1 MTEARTKRV
10 LIIGS
15 GLGGLS
21 TAIIL
26 AKLGFDVTVLEKN
39 RKPGGLLRS
48 YTRDGIECEV
58 GVHYLGSLGKGQV
71 LRKFFDYL
79 GVTDAVPVSRMG
91 RDGIIDRYLFDTPST
106 HPTHFDF
113 PEGLVAYK
121 ENLKKAFPKEH
132 ATIETI
138 ISSIQKTSSQLHAL
152 DLLYVTDN
160 DFSLLDQSQPYGE
173 VLDELNCSLGLRSVL
188 GIPSSWIG
196 VPLAVC
202 PVYYHNMA
210 LASYVSSSWRLQ
222 QSGAAFVDV
231 LVARLKE
238 LGGKIITGA
247 EISTVNVESRVVTG
261 VELVSGE
268 QVLASTVIAAIHPQM
283 LLQMLPDG
291 AVKPSYRNRIT
302 KLENTHS
309 VFSVQA
315 SIEANTHPEI
325 PHNIFKVATDKK
337 GNISDLIYYQIRKT
351 EKENVNLLSILTSGK
366 DELWRRWKDTQT
378 AKRGPEYSQ
387 AKKHCAMELLS
398 GAEELFGSFKDLKLL
413 DTYTPLT
420 IRDWVGSPAGSAYG
434 VLRSSS
440 QTLVT
445 AILNRTAV
453 KGLYLS
459 GQNVLAPG
467 VIGTIMGSFS
477 TVKLI
482 LGPDEFKKTICLQES
497 L

>member
-1 MTEARTKRV
+1 MTEARTGKV

-15 GLGGLS
+15 GIGGLS

-26 AKLGFDVTVLEKN
+26 AKSGFDVTVLEKN

-48 YTRDGIECEV
+48 FTRDGIECEV

-79 GVTDAVPVSRMG
+79 GVTDDIPVSRMG
-91 RDGIIDRYLFDTPST
+91 RDGIIDRYLFDDSDKCSFQ
-106 HPTHFDF
+106 FDF
-113 PEGLVAYK
+113 PEGIAAYK
-121 ENLKKAFPKEH
+121 ENLNKAFPTER
-132 ATIETI
+132 AAIEKI
-138 ISSIQKTSSQLHAL
+138 IKSVQKTSDQLHAL
-152 DLLYVTDN
+152 DLLYATDN

-173 VLDELNCSLGLRSVL
+173 VLDALSCSPGLRSVL

-196 VPLAVC
+196 VPLADC
-202 PVYYHNMA
+202 PAYYHNMA
-210 LASYVSSSWRLQ
+210 LASYVSSSWRLK
-222 QSGAAFVDV
+222 QSGADFADV

-238 LGGKIITGA
+238 LGGKVITAA
-247 EISTVNVESRVVTG
+247 EICKVDVESRVVKG
-261 VELVSGE
+261 VKLTSGE
-268 QVLASTVIAAIHPQM
+268 CISAATVIAAIHPQM

-302 KLENTHS
+302 KLKNTHS

-315 SIEANTHPEI
+315 GINANAHPEI
-325 PHNIFKVATDKK
+325 PYNLFKVETDKK
-337 GNISDLIYYQIRKT
+337 GNVSDLAYYQIRRS
-351 EKENVNLLSILTSGK
+351 EKKDVNLLSILTSGK
-366 DELWRRWKDTQT
+366 DVLWNNWRDSQT
-378 AKRGPEYSQ
+378 GKRGLEYGK
-387 AKKHCAMELLS
+387 AKNQYAMDLL
-398 GAEELFGSFKDLKLL
+398 GEAEGLFGPLKGLKLL
-413 DTYTPLT
+413 DAYTPLT
-420 IRDWVGSPAGSAYG
+420 IRDWVGSPDGSAYG

-440 QTLVT
+440 QTLAT

-453 KGLYLS
+453 KGLYLA

-467 VIGTIMGSFS
+467 IIGTIMGSFA

-482 LGPDEFKKTICLQES
+482 VGPEEFRKTIS

>member
-1 MTEARTKRV
+1 MTQRPGKI
-10 LIIGS
+10 LIVGS
-15 GLGGLS
+15 GIGGIS

-39 RKPGGLLRS
+39 HQPGGLLRS

-58 GVHYLGSLGKGQV
+58 GVHYLGSLAKGQI
-71 LRKFFDYL
+71 LRTFFDYI

-91 RDGIIDRYLFDTPST
+91 RNGIIDRYLFDSPDT
-106 HPTHFDF
+106 HPSQFDF
-113 PEGLVAYK
+113 PEGIAAYK
-121 ENLKKAFPKEH
+121 ENLKKAFPKEQG
-132 ATIETI
+132 TIETI
-138 ISSIQKTSSQLHAL
+138 ISSIQKTSEQLHAL
-152 DLLYVTDN
+152 DLLYATDN
-160 DFSLLDQSQPYGE
+160 DFSLFDESQPYGE
-173 VLDELNCSLGLRSVL
+173 VLDGLNCSPGLRSVL
-188 GIPSSWIG
+188 GMPSSWIG
-196 VPLAVC
+196 VPLADC
-202 PVYYHNMA
+202 PTYYHNMA

-247 EISTVNVESRVVTG
+247 EISKIKVESRVVKG
-261 VELVSGE
+261 VELTSGK
-268 QVLASTVIAAIHPQM
+268 QLLASTVIAAIHPQI

-302 KLENTHS
+302 KLKNTHS

-315 SIEANTHPEI
+315 SINANTHPEI
-325 PHNIFKVATDKK
+325 PYNLFKVETDKK
-337 GNISDLIYYQIRKT
+337 GNILDLIYYQIRKT
-351 EKENVNLLSILTSGK
+351 EKKNVNLLSILTSGK
-366 DELWRRWKDTQT
+366 DELWSRWKNSQT
-378 AKRGPEYSQ
+378 AQRGPEYRE
-387 AKKHCAMELLS
+387 AKQRHAMRLLS

-420 IRDWVGSPAGSAYG
+420 IRDWVGSPEGSAYG

-440 QTLVT
+440 QILAT

-477 TVKLI
+477 TIKLI
-482 LGPDEFKKTICLQES
+482 LGSDEFKKLICLQES